1 MNTSLRSNVD
11 QYFSKLIERSNVN
24 NLVEQLSCVGK
35 ASVSKFK
42 LLLSKLLISVD
53 FNVCWVDES
62 KTKS

>member
-53 FNVCWVDES
+53 FNVC
-62 KTKS
+62 